1 MNKRTWIRWPD
12 SFSDN
17 RKSKTCTEPRRSI
30 ENRKWAGVFAI
41 VIALTVCGAR
51 TEAQQP
57 RKIVRIGYLAGASL
71 SANKARVEALRQ
83 GLRDLGYVEGKNL
96 AIEFRWA
103 EVSFERLSAFAAEL
117 VGLKVDVIV
126 TVGATATLAA
136 KEATKTIPIVMA
148 QESDPLGSGFIASLA
163 HPGGNITGLSTL
175 SPEVSGKRLEF
186 LKEIVPRLSRVA
198 VFGTLARVPRG
209 NISDRQNLPQGHSK
223 CSFNT

>member
-1 MNKRTWIRWPD
+1 MWLSRLLVVL
-12 SFSDN
+12 F
-17 RKSKTCTEPRRSI
+17 
-30 ENRKWAGVFAI
+30 VFALCFS
-41 VIALTVCGAR
+41 AH
-51 TEAQQP
+51 AQQP
-57 RKIVRIGYLAGASL
+57 GKIVRVGYLSGASL
-71 SANKARVEALRQ
+71 SADKARVEALRQ

-103 EVSFERLSAFAAEL
+103 EVKFERLSAFAAEL

-126 TVGATATLAA
+126 TVGGDATRAA
-136 KEATKTIPIVMA
+136 KEATKTFPIVMA

-198 VFGTLARVPRG
+198 VFGTLTRVG
-209 NISDRQNLPQGHSK
+209 GASGEYLRQTELAAGAFKVQLQYLDLQESK
-223 CSFNT
+223 D